1 MKFIKENKI
10 FVIALAVI
18 VLCGILLALPG
29 QSFHTVPFVDGFKE
43 HFNAYQFMFGRCQ
56 TTAGVAFGKVV
67 PAGIALVVLAV
78 LSIVGLVFS
87 NKSSFIA
94 MLTGVAMLVSSIL
107 LFTFT
112 KSGYKAYGMY
122 LDKNFGGMSW
132 AVWLSASFML
142 IASALVIYKAVLM
155 LKDELKKPAKA
166 NKGPTYNYLK
176 K

>member
-1 MKFIKENKI
+1 MKFIKENKV

-18 VLCGILLALPG
+18 VLCGILLGLPG

-43 HFNAYQFMFGRCQ
+43 HFNCYKFMFGRCE

-67 PAGIALVVLAV
+67 PAGIACVVLV
-78 LSIVGLVFS
+78 GLSIAGLFFS

-94 MLTGVAMLVSSIL
+94 MLTGAAMLVASIL
-107 LFTFT
+107 MFTFT

-122 LDKNFGGMSW
+122 LDKNFGGMGW
-132 AVWLSASFML
+132 AVWVSASLML
-142 IASALVIYKAVLM
+142 LASALVIYKAVLM
-155 LKDELKKPAKA
+155 LKDEMKRPAKS
-166 NKGPTYNYLK
+166 NNGPSYNYLK